1 MQGSTENERLR
12 AVIADDD
19 PFARRVIKDV
29 LQQAVV
35 VVVIAEARDG
45 RQAVELALFSAE
57 RESLQDLLHSLR
69 HHLDRTTGRFTPGV
83 SS

>member
-19 PFARRVIKDV
+19 RFARRVIKDV
-29 LQQAVV
+29 LQQAG

-45 RQAVELALFSAE
+45 RQAVEFALFSAE

>member
-19 PFARRVIKDV
+19 PFARWVIKDV
-29 LQQAVV
+29 LQQAG

-45 RQAVELALFSAE
+45 RQAVELAPAE